1 MRSAFMYSCMP
12 NPSEAPMSV
21 ALMSCLLCVDAT
33 EPCPRLAPAGES
45 ARSPFWFSRDISRR
59 SAGGEKIDPRVR
71 MGQVRT
77 QVSTGLQ
84 ISRPRAFRGPFGL
97 GKALQKATSSHSTT
111 HEALFTAMSAFTVAS
126 NLTSRVALPK
136 ARAARRT
143 ARRAAHGPVR
153 PAHADGD
160 AYRKVRRRFGVVP
173 RPSDQRQHQRG
184 PFEVAMGKKAFC
196 GYSPSVRLT
205 AGERHQADSY
215 PR

>member
-1 MRSAFMYSCMP
+1 
-12 NPSEAPMSV
+12 
-21 ALMSCLLCVDAT
+21 MSCLLCVDAT

-97 GKALQKATSSHSTT
+97 GKALQKATSRHSTT
-111 HEALFTAMSAFTVAS
+111 HRALFTAMSAFTVAS

-143 ARRAAHGPVR
+143 ARRAEPREVAARRGRVGLWQLHLRRAVERGLSVSCYVMVV
-153 PAHADGD
+153 GG
-160 AYRKVRRRFGVVP
+160 VRRRSSVP
-173 RPSDQRQHQRG
+173 APSGRAG
-184 PFEVAMGKKAFC
+184 GGKDTGIRCRMTPKGLIHKIMANPTC
-196 GYSPSVRLT
+196 R
-205 AGERHQADSY
+205 
-215 PR
+215 